1 MLDIQKKQVRA
12 ALAILKAM
20 QGEIKYAVE
29 FEGELFGNAEFQPE
43 PRKKRA
49 VRYPRGL
56 TRDHYMPFLEELA
69 EGEAVDIPYGGF
81 DAATLQS
88 NIVATCYSLWGPGTY
103 SSHRNNDTQ
112 CVELWRLTEEEASA
126 LAILKK

>member
-12 ALAILKAM
+12 AIAILSSL
-20 QGEIKYAVE
+20 QGELKFAVE
-29 FEGELFGNAEFQPE
+29 FEGQVFGNAEFQPE

-56 TRDHYMPFLEELA
+56 TREHYMPFIEGLE
-69 EGEAVDIPYGGF
+69 EGEAVDIPYGAF
-81 DAATLQS
+81 DGATLQS
-88 NIVATCYSLWGPGTY
+88 NIVATCYTMWGPGTY
-103 SSHRNNDTQ
+103 ASHRNNDTQ
-112 CVELWRLTEEEASA
+112 CVELWRLTEEEAAA